1 MAVKEKAEQG
11 GGLGPVVGGVDHLP
25 EEGEV
30 TQLVLLVSLIL
41 HSQLSTLKLA
51 AYLSSCVGNTVPT
64 YLL

>member
-51 AYLSSCVGNTVPT
+51 AYFSSCR
-64 YLL
+64 